1 MVSQRGIELK
11 AAAAAAI
18 GSICVGFVPL
28 FFSGLQKAGL
38 ETASVLFFR
47 YAIALVVLVPVALA
61 RSPGIADEWRR
72 GGAHLF
78 LNGLVLGS
86 AQTFCYFKAI
96 ETLPTSVVVT
106 VFYTYPLATILIDR
120 FVFRLPLYGS
130 TIVAAFAVLIGVA
143 LTSLPGLGGARL
155 DPTGLTFAAGS
166 AIGYAVYIAIAYPAT
181 QRVSPFTSATCIYA
195 SMATAFGLVA
205 LSRGISLP
213 PTPELWLSL
222 LFIGT
227 LGGALQILAFSYAL
241 PRLSSSGYALI
252 VSLELVTVVLAGVL
266 LLGETMLAIQ
276 GADIVLVLAGIL
288 FERLM
293 RARR

>member
-1 MVSQRGIELK
+1 MAGQHGVEVK
-11 AAAAAAI
+11 AVAAAAI

-38 ETASVLFFR
+38 ETTSILFFR
-47 YAIALVVLVPVALA
+47 YVIALLILVPIALA
-61 RSPGIADEWRR
+61 RSTGITEEWRR
-72 GGAHLF
+72 GGAHLYI
-78 LNGLVLGS
+78 NGLILGT

-96 ETLPTSVVVT
+96 ESVPTSVAVT
-106 VFYTYPLATILIDR
+106 IFYTYPLATILIDR

-130 TIVAAFAVLIGVA
+130 TVIAAIAVLIGVA
-143 LTSLPGLGGARL
+143 LTSLPGFGSTHL
-155 DPTGLTFAAGS
+155 DPVGLMFAAGS

-181 QRVSPFTSATCIYA
+181 QRVSPFTSAMCIYA

-205 LSRGISLP
+205 FSRGITLP
-213 PTPELWLSL
+213 PAPEWWLSL

-266 LLGETMLAIQ
+266 LLGERMLPVQ
-276 GADIVLVLAGIL
+276 GAGIVLVLAGIL